1 VIDSDLRDRLLGYE
15 LALARRDPA
24 AVDGDLIDLL
34 TDDFLEFGQSGRVWT
49 RETIAPL
56 LGSSPDGSAGA
67 AAPEGGAAAP
77 EGGAAAP
84 EGGAAAPELEAFEV
98 TRLGE
103 GVALVT
109 YRALGANRS
118 SIWVRRDGRWRMRF
132 HQGTPLPGDV
142 AD

>member
-24 AVDGDLIDLL
+24 AVEGDLIDLL

-67 AAPEGGAAAP
+67 AAPEGA
-77 EGGAAAP
+77 AAAP

>member
-24 AVDGDLIDLL
+24 AVDGDLVDLL

-77 EGGAAAP
+77 E
-84 EGGAAAPELEAFEV
+84 LEAFEV

-109 YRALGANRS
+109 YRAHGTNRS

-142 AD
+142 AG

>member
-67 AAPEGGAAAP
+67 AAPE
-77 EGGAAAP
+77 
-84 EGGAAAPELEAFEV
+84 LEAFEV

-109 YRALGANRS
+109 YRAHGTNRS

-132 HQGTPLPGDV
+132 HQGTPLPGEV
-142 AD
+142 AG

>member
-67 AAPEGGAAAP
+67 AAPE
-77 EGGAAAP
+77 
-84 EGGAAAPELEAFEV
+84 LEAFEV